1 MKISP
6 LVVFRMAYR
15 TAGAEPGRVLF
26 PALFIFGLDAVS
38 TTFFT
43 EVSVDHLGIESV
55 AAVVVLT
62 VSTLGLTF
70 YSGLMERLVG
80 AVERGDE
87 APPVF
92 RVLRTLPYG
101 RLLLADAI
109 LWALSSVASLAFV
122 IPGLIVST
130 LFSLIGPLINME
142 DHSVRAAFR
151 RSAQLVGPHFL
162 LVLCMITA
170 PLALEHELVNA
181 IALLEPHEHIWLV
194 YLTNLVMGMAFGV
207 SLGLI
212 EVSLAERLV
221 HNARGPGN
229 PVESPVPSGGPEAET
244 EIGVG
249 AGPEAGPKA
258 GAEAG
263 QEARQ
268 EAGPGAG
275 AGAGPNSRPGVEAGP
290 EPKAGP
296 GAGERGDQGGHHG
309 GDDSRDGHAGAG
321 ALPAAG

>member
-1 MKISP
+1 VKVSP

-15 TAGAEPGRVLF
+15 TAGAEPGRVLL
-26 PALFIFGLDAVS
+26 PAFVIFGLDAVS

-43 EVSVDHLGIESV
+43 ELSTDHLGFESV
-55 AAVVVLT
+55 AAFVVLT

-92 RVLRTLPYG
+92 TVLRTLPYG
-101 RLLLADAI
+101 RLLVADAI
-109 LWALSSVASLAFV
+109 LWVLSSVASLAFI
-122 IPGLIVST
+122 IPGLIVGT
-130 LFSLIGPLINME
+130 LFALIGPLINME

-151 RSAQLVGPHFL
+151 RSAQLVRPHFL
-162 LVLCMITA
+162 LVLCMITL
-170 PLALEHELVNA
+170 PLALEHELVDA

-194 YLTNLVMGMAFGV
+194 YLTHLVMGMAFGV

-221 HNARGPGN
+221 HNARGPGK
-229 PVESPVPSGGPEAET
+229 PVESPVPSGEAES
-244 EIGVG
+244 G
-249 AGPEAGPKA
+249 
-258 GAEAG
+258 G
-263 QEARQ
+263 Q
-268 EAGPGAG
+268 
-275 AGAGPNSRPGVEAGP
+275 
-290 EPKAGP
+290 
-296 GAGERGDQGGHHG
+296 GDQGGHHG

-321 ALPAAG
+321 ALPSTG